1 LNYGAEV
8 LTLCREAAHAGQ
20 VEGGASGRA
29 RGRTGGVEVVF
40 SAGVAGGRI
49 ARMRYG
55 AIGCP
60 WVIAAC
66 EWACRQAEGGPTAGL
81 AALNAAA
88 MAGALAAPAEK
99 TGSLLVVEDALAE
112 LGRALAAGE
121 GAGDRSDDGRIDEHS

>member
-1 LNYGAEV
+1 MNYGAEV
-8 LTLCREAAHAGQ
+8 LTLFREAAHAGQ

-81 AALNAAA
+81 STLTAAA

-112 LGRALAAGE
+112 LGRTLAA
-121 GAGDRSDDGRIDEHS
+121 AADSDHRQKDRQMDR

>member
-1 LNYGAEV
+1 MNYGAEV
-8 LTLCREAAHAGQ
+8 LTLFREAAHAGQ

-29 RGRTGGVEVVF
+29 RGRASGVEVVF
-40 SAGVAGGRI
+40 SAGAAGGRI
-49 ARMRYG
+49 VRMRYG

-66 EWACRQAEGGPTAGL
+66 EWTCRQAEGGPVAGL
-81 AALNAAA
+81 ASLDAAA
-88 MAGALAAPAEK
+88 MAAALAVPAEK

-121 GAGDRSDDGRIDEHS
+121 DADDGSDDG

>member
-1 LNYGAEV
+1 MNYGAEV
-8 LTLCREAAHAGQ
+8 LTLFREAAHAGQ

-81 AALNAAA
+81 STLTAAA
-88 MAGALAAPAEK
+88 IAGALAAPAEK

-112 LGRALAAGE
+112 LGRTLAA
-121 GAGDRSDDGRIDEHS
+121 AADSDHRQMDR